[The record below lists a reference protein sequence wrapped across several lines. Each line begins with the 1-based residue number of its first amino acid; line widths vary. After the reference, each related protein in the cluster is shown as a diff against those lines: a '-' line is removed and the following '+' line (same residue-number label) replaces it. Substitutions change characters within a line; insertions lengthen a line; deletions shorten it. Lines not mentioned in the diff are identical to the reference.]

1 MYQAIIG
8 LPQNNMPFPQP
19 HRAPAERPANT
30 NIEGVIGFNM
40 GGGDDYAAYEPFD
53 ARPDPPA
60 NPVVINPQPA
70 APAEPV
76 AEPVVEGFA
85 TEDGRIPLSYFTDA
99 LKSFSSYFNLT
110 EHYTVNQAFFLG
122 CSLGSLDG
130 AILGILF
137 PRMMWNA
144 LMLFYILVFSVT
156 LYIAGNVTVPPKVVP
171 SVKYAFVFS
180 IVMILTLGMKR
191 LFSQT

>member
-30 NIEGVIGFNM
+30 NIERVIGFDM

-53 ARPDPPA
+53 ARPQPA
-60 NPVVINPQPA
+60 NVVENPQPA
-70 APAEPV
+70 VEPV

-85 TEDGRIPLSYFTDA
+85 TEDGRIPLSHFTDA

-137 PRMMWNA
+137 PRMMWNT
-144 LMLFYILVFSVT
+144 LMLFYSLVFSVT

-191 LFSQT
+191 LFG